1 MFLTSW
7 GLTNPPH
14 NFGAHMVGHQIGYHD
29 THPDFKEMT
38 DAMAVEMDPAK
49 FDERILDIQRY
60 LYKDPA
66 CPYIFTYP
74 NLYGVSDRV
83 QELVNVPGAIDI
95 WYQKSVMAPGS
106 RSQ

>member
-1 MFLTSW
+1 
-7 GLTNPPH
+7 
-14 NFGAHMVGHQIGYHD
+14 
-29 THPDFKEMT
+29 
-38 DAMAVEMDPAK
+38 MAVEMDPVK

-60 LYKDPA
+60 IYNDPV

-95 WYQKSVMAPGS
+95 WYQKSVMASGA
-106 RSQ
+106 RGQ